1 MRFRRQPRRP
11 GAQKS
16 GRSRPWLRYELLG
29 CGLHGHE
36 LVGTDAAEVRAD
48 DHAIVRESGGL
59 RWHRC
64 LRCDA
69 WLPLARPEEPWRDHV
84 PDRSEI
90 TLPLRGRPL
99 RDRCV
104 LRVIAVERM
113 LRVLVIVAIA
123 VAVFLFAA
131 NRADLHH
138 DYTRILAAF
147 QGAFGGPINNTG
159 RGIFSEID
167 RLFALPTSTLYLVG
181 AAAVGYA
188 AILAAES
195 FGLWRGR
202 RWAEYLT
209 LVEAGSLVPFEVY
222 EVFHAISPLK
232 VVSLVVNLVVVLYLL
247 LSKRLFGIRGGV
259 RAERA
264 RGEADRGWAAIDRCT
279 PAVPI
284 ADGANQTGEVPG
296 PQPVV
301 RVLG

>member
-1 MRFRRQPRRP
+1 MSIRAEPRQS
-11 GAQKS
+11 GAQKQ
-16 GRSRPWLRYELLG
+16 GRFPQLRYELLG

-36 LVGTDAAEVRAD
+36 LVGTDVAEVRPE
-48 DHAIVRESGGL
+48 DHTVVRESGGL

-69 WLPLARPEEPWRDHV
+69 WLPLVPPEDPLRDHV

-99 RDRCV
+99 RDRYV

-113 LRVLVIVAIA
+113 LRVLVVAAIA

-138 DYTRILAAF
+138 DYMRILAAF

-167 RLFALPTSTLYLVG
+167 RLFALSTTTLYLLG

-188 AILAAES
+188 VILAAES
-195 FGLWRGR
+195 IGLWRGR

-222 EVFHAISPLK
+222 EVFNAASPLK
-232 VVSLVVNLVVVLYLL
+232 VVSLVVNLAVVLYLL
-247 LSKRLFGIRGGV
+247 ISKRLFGVRGGI

-264 RGEADRGWAAIDRCT
+264 KSEADRGWAAIDRCS
-279 PAVPI
+279 PAVPVG
-284 ADGANQTGEVPG
+284 DEVERTGGAAG
-296 PQPVV
+296 PPPAV
-301 RVLG
+301 RVTG